1 MSEIVPQVTPQFTAF
16 RQNVERLL
24 LHLPSGAPY
33 WSARDLQEFFEYAA
47 WQKFEAVIAKAS
59 ESVLNAGLTPED
71 HFNPTVKKVRIGS
84 GTQRDVLDYQV
95 SRLGCYHL
103 AMMADAEKPQAAF
116 GRLYFS
122 AQTYAAE
129 VAQDKALADAED
141 PVLAQL
147 AALTQV
153 RREQIALGRQV
164 AQQGQEIAQVRRE
177 LADAPIQGGQ
187 IDAIHKLG
195 QQLGRLMGG
204 TPTDRA
210 NAWRLFKSRFSLAS
224 YRDLPRSQFDEAVRF
239 LRLQIDAYTGSPSP
253 LLGGEA

>member
-1 MSEIVPQVTPQFTAF
+1 MHILPDATNIFEGLRRA
-16 RQNVERLL
+16 
-24 LHLPSGAPY
+24 HLDGREF
-33 WSARDLQEFFEYAA
+33 WSARDLMLHLGYVKWDNFNGAIVRA
-47 WQKFEAVIAKAS
+47 IEACENS
-59 ESVLNAGLTPED
+59 GQSSDD
-71 HFNPTVKKVRIGS
+71 HFPGARKKVGIGS
-84 GTQRDVLDYQV
+84 GAGREVLDY
-95 SRLGCYHL
+95 HL
-103 AMMADAEKPQAAF
+103 TRYAAYLTAMNSDPTKGEVAQ
-116 GRLYFS
+116 
-122 AQTYAAE
+122 AQTYFAVQTRTAE
-129 VAQDKALADAED
+129 VAQYKALTDEED

-147 AALTQV
+147 TALAQV